1 MTPERRKCCF
11 RGPNFKNFPGLHAP
25 GPPKWL
31 CGPSKP
37 VIQNAGSAP
46 ALCHCGRTESL
57 IHLFTDCPF
66 AIQLI
71 DWYFSVYKR
80 FRPQSQRPSKCD
92 ILVGYGKNVKVPP
105 VFPCL
110 LGLIRHHIWLTR
122 NKARFDKVMPHYPTV
137 LSRVKSALR
146 CVVRV
151 QQRHCLPANFS
162 DFWLASGVVGIL
174 SAGDIIVFAAE
185 FRD

>member
-1 MTPERRKCCF
+1 MHVDP
-11 RGPNFKNFPGLHAP
+11 
-25 GPPKWL
+25 
-31 CGPSKP
+31 
-37 VIQNAGSAP
+37 
-46 ALCHCGRTESL
+46 LCHCGRTESL

-92 ILVGYGKNVKVPP
+92 LLVGYGKNVKVPP

-110 LGLIRHHIWLTR
+110 LGIIRHHIWLTR
-122 NKARFDKVMPHYPTV
+122 NKARFDKVIPHYPTV

-146 CVVRV
+146 RVIRV
-151 QQRHCLPANFS
+151 QQRRCLPANFS
-162 DFWLASGVVGIL
+162 DLWLASGGVGSL